1 MHCFG
6 CVTIC
11 VCTACE
17 EGYEP
22 YTLES
27 PEISP
32 SAVPGENSV
41 VVNLPDVNGVSPP
54 DYQIMEVIV
63 ENTGS
68 IFPITV
74 LIYDE
79 SGHEIYSV
87 SVVIRP
93 EKRAIFYR
101 QCHGQHV
108 HLNSCLVVKLFVSM
122 KMA

>member
-1 MHCFG
+1 M
-6 CVTIC
+6 TIC

-17 EGYEP
+17 EGYES
-22 YTLES
+22 YILES
-27 PEISP
+27 PEITP

-54 DYQIMEVIV
+54 DYQIMEIIV
-63 ENTGS
+63 ENTES

-79 SGHEIYSV
+79 SGNEVYSV

-93 EKRAIFYR
+93 EKRTIFYG

-108 HLNSCLVVKLFVSM
+108 DLNSCLVVKLFVSM
-122 KMA
+122 KTA